1 MQVVHGA
8 DFMEDTLKRQ
18 ERRGNIAAPKLAF
31 TGSAS

>member
-1 MQVVHGA
+1 MQVVPGA